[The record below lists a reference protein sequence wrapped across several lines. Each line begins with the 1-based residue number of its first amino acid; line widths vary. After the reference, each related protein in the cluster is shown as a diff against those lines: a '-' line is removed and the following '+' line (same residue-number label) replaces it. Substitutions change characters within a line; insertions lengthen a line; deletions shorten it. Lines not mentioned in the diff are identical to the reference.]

1 MAVLPSRI
9 LAVDVGERRIGL
21 AVADSSNRL
30 PKPYKTLANNESIL
44 QTISQVIKDESIDI
58 LVIGLPRSLDGED
71 TAQTRYVRTFADSLK
86 AVTEAKLYFE
96 DEALSSV
103 RAEQLMQAKH
113 RPIVKADIDSLAAS
127 YILDD
132 FLFSHRELFN
142 G

>member
-1 MAVLPSRI
+1 MPIRQTAYQNHIKLWPITNRFSKPS
-9 LAVDVGERRIGL
+9 A
-21 AVADSSNRL
+21 RL
-30 PKPYKTLANNESIL
+30 LKT
-44 QTISQVIKDESIDI
+44 KSIDI